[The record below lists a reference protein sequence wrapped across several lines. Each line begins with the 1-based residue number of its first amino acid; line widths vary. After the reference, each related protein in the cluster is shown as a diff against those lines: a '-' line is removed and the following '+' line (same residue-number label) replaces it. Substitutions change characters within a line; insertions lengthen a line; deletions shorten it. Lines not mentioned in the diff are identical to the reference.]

1 MTCTPVPPA
10 HRTKRIAG
18 IATLALAAVATLAS
32 CSGSPDLAPIPVASS
47 PRPGSS
53 AVPPS
58 TRPDGQVTLQ
68 SGWAK
73 AGAGMTAVFGTVVN
87 PSTKDVT
94 LLGGSSPAAAD
105 VQIHSMVKQP
115 DGSMKMTQ
123 KQGGLTVPAGGT
135 AELTPG
141 ADHIMLVNLHSAL
154 VNGAD
159 VSLVLRTADGAN
171 VEWTVPVRSFAG
183 AEETYVPED
192 HR

>member
-10 HRTKRIAG
+10 HRTKRLAEM
-18 IATLALAAVATLAS
+18 ATLALAAATTLAS
-32 CSGSPDLAPIPVASS
+32 CSGSPDPTPIPVASS
-47 PRPGSS
+47 PRPGS
-53 AVPPS
+53 AALPPS
-58 TRPDGQVTLQ
+58 AQQGGQVTLQ

-73 AGAGMTAVFGTVVN
+73 AGSGMTAVFGTVVN
-87 PSTKDVT
+87 PGTKDVT

-123 KQGGLTVPAGGT
+123 KQGGLTVPAGGS

-154 VNGAD
+154 VNGGD

-183 AEETYVPED
+183 AEETYAPED